1 MSRLDVQA
9 VLLDVGGVFLLPD
22 VAMLRRA
29 LGPWLAEVEV
39 EDLRRAHYAGI
50 AAMDATAFATAAS
63 AIDEG
68 RPIPAPDWP
77 AYTRA
82 MVGALGLSAEDGL
95 ADAARSVGESMPGVR
110 WTEMIPGAL
119 DALRR
124 LADTGVAIGI
134 VSNSDGTVEEQL
146 LDRRICQIGE
156 GEGVTVTVLL
166 DSHLV
171 GIEKPDPAI
180 FHHALAEM
188 GVTPEATLHVGDTGW
203 ADVVGA
209 RAAGVRPVHLDPY
222 GDCPL
227 RGDHDHVRDLDGVVA
242 LFAD

>member
-22 VAMLRRA
+22 VTMLRTA
-29 LGPWLAEVEV
+29 LEPWLADVSV
-39 EDLRRAHYAGI
+39 DDLRRAHYAGI
-50 AAMDATAFATAAS
+50 AAMDATAFAAATAAL
-63 AIDEG
+63 AEG
-68 RPIPAPDWP
+68 RPIPQPDWP
-77 AYTRA
+77 AYTQA
-82 MVGALGLSAEDGL
+82 MVGALGISDG
-95 ADAARSVGESMPGVR
+95 AAARAVGENMPGVR
-110 WTEMIPGAL
+110 WSEMIPGAL

-146 LDRRICQIGE
+146 LDARICQIGE
-156 GEGVTVTVLL
+156 GEGVQVTVLL
-166 DSHLV
+166 DSHTV

-180 FHHALAEM
+180 FHHALREL
-188 GVTPEATLHVGDTGW
+188 GVAPEATLHVGDTGW

-222 GDCPL
+222 GDCPIP
-227 RGDHDHVRDLDGVVA
+227 GDHDHVRDLDGIVA
-242 LFAD
+242 LLAD